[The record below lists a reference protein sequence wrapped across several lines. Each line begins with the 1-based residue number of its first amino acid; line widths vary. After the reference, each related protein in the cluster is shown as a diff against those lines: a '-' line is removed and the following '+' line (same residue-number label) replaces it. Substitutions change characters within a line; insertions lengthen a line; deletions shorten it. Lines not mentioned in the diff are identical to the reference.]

1 MVGGRFVAPHAL
13 EYLAAGLRGFGGI
26 RGQQMAEDELKQ
38 LQTTRQ
44 QAVADA
50 LRGFNENMQGTPE
63 QVIPNLTQVDD
74 EGNPMPQ
81 AIKPAQPQNIPAAF
95 RALSTSPD
103 AAMRQF
109 AQQGAMQFAQ
119 KAAEKRQAEQDRQRY
134 LSILES
140 TKDPQKAIAAGVPVD
155 LVKSYY
161 EAPNIGRAEVAR
173 TVEITGANGEKL
185 IQQLDKAG
193 QPVGAPM
200 PAYTSPMKINT
211 GGAIELVAPKA
222 GQRFA
227 VGMSPSERD
236 ASARGW
242 ANVRLSQIQAENKP
256 EKNVTVLGPN
266 GEAITLPQSQAQ
278 GMPLYNPQSAASLQ
292 KERTKTQAKEQL
304 STVINQLSNSYDA
317 LEKGGGITST
327 QQGALS
333 NIAARLSSSG
343 VGQAV
348 GGAVGT
354 ENQRQRQEI
363 AQTRPLLMNLI
374 KEATGMS
381 AQQMNSNAEMML
393 YLQAATDP
401 TLSIEAN
408 RSALAN
414 LDRLFGLGL
423 AKPPKDRMPQLNQPP
438 ALQGGENSRPDQATP
453 PSELFNAAD
462 EILNRGKK

>member
-1 MVGGRFVAPHAL
+1 
-13 EYLAAGLRGFGGI
+13 
-26 RGQQMAEDELKQ
+26 
-38 LQTTRQ
+38 
-44 QAVADA
+44 
-50 LRGFNENMQGTPE
+50 
-63 QVIPNLTQVDD
+63 
-74 EGNPMPQ
+74 
-81 AIKPAQPQNIPAAF
+81 
-95 RALSTSPD
+95 
-103 AAMRQF
+103 
-109 AQQGAMQFAQ
+109 
-119 KAAEKRQAEQDRQRY
+119 
-134 LSILES
+134 LES
-140 TKDPQKAIAAGVPVD
+140 TKDPQKAIAAGVPRQFV
-155 LVKSYY
+155 VEYF
-161 EAPNIGRAEVAR
+161 EAPKIGQSEVGR
-173 TVEITGANGEKL
+173 TVEVTGAGGEKL
-185 IQQLDKAG
+185 IQQLDKFG

-200 PAYTSPMKINT
+200 PAYNAPMQINT

-278 GMPLYNPQSAASLQ
+278 GMPLYNPQAAASLQ
-292 KERTKTQAKEQL
+292 KQKTKTQAKEQL

-343 VGQAV
+343 VGQAA

-423 AKPPKDRMPQLNQPP
+423 AKPPKDRIPTPDATGGGR
-438 ALQGGENSRPDQATP
+438 ALSAQDQQALDWANVNPNDPRSAKIKTR
-453 PSELFNAAD
+453 L
-462 EILNRGKK
+462 GVK